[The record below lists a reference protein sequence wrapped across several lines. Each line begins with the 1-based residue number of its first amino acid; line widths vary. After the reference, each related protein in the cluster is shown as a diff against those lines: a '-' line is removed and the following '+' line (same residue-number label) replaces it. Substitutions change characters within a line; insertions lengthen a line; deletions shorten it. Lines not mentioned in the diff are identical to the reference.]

1 MKVLLL
7 NGSTRKDGCT
17 KDVPPMMVVGGVPAK
32 ILKSICAKEQL
43 TKMGKP

>member
-32 ILKSICAKEQL
+32 VIKKVKVQEMRTSA
-43 TKMGKP
+43 